1 MSDTAVIQAL
11 LDTVQSSAPKLV
23 VIPPGTYDI
32 DGPMTINYTASTY
45 SGGLSA
51 YGVRFNSSITDGAN
65 LLTINVAAG
74 CYCRGQKFM
83 GLDLIGS
90 KIDGTGLQ
98 ITALGDLYNFVFRDI
113 GIESFGGHGL
123 SATGAIFEGIFEN
136 VRSRSNKGNGA
147 TLGNGATGGI
157 MSTVAWIGGSCGQ
170 NGKYGM
176 EFVNNAY
183 DIKIRDTYFLVI
195 IYFAKAIARASVA
208 ASRTSCWFLR
218 HPRHPHWRV
227 VAEIDDHVRSLA
239 SSTGGRSLHRQ
250 RPFLVSQRE
259 HISPRGF
266 AAMLRRNVQSA
277 FYRERAR
284 LISGPDFGNVHF
296 ETRRDLGGVKADARL
311 PINPL
316 DDGETR

>member
-1 MSDTAVIQAL
+1 MGDELDMRRVELRKAL
-11 LDTVQSSAPKLV
+11 TVWRDGGGSV
-23 VIPPGTYDI
+23 VD
-32 DGPMTINYTASTY
+32 
-45 SGGLSA
+45 
-51 YGVRFNSSITDGAN
+51 V
-65 LLTINVAAG
+65 VAAIE
-74 CYCRGQKFM
+74 R
-83 GLDLIGS
+83 LIG
-90 KIDGTGLQ
+90 
-98 ITALGDLYNFVFRDI
+98 
-113 GIESFGGHGL
+113 E
-123 SATGAIFEGIFEN
+123 
-136 VRSRSNKGNGA
+136 
-147 TLGNGATGGI
+147 
-157 MSTVAWIGGSCGQ
+157 
-170 NGKYGM
+170 
-176 EFVNNAY
+176 
-183 DIKIRDTYFLVI
+183 VI